1 MTIFAFIFGVIFG
14 LSVCYWQISRLN
26 RELKRTL
33 ISLSDTVDLSASFP
47 VTSLVR
53 RELQFLSQRLRER
66 ENSLAIQKS
75 LLERAPIAYLHV
87 DADNQLLWCNQQA
100 ITLLK
105 LDRWQPEQVR
115 LLLELVR
122 SYELDQLIQET
133 RQKQSTQ
140 VQTWTFYPTN
150 YPLTAVSDRQVVAPK
165 SIVLKGYGYPL
176 LGGEI
181 GVFIENK
188 QPLVELSQ
196 NRERAFSDLT
206 HELRTPLTSI
216 SLITEALQKRLQEP
230 ERRWLEQMAKEVERL
245 SQLVRDWLE
254 ISELQ
259 ADAGRSLQYQTIN
272 LQDLII
278 AAWQSVTPLAEKK
291 QISLNYS
298 PSGDGT
304 LEADHS
310 RLLQVF
316 LNLFDNAIKY
326 SPSPGEIS
334 LEIQD
339 ISDTMGEKWLKIDVI
354 DSGKGFNE
362 ADLPYVFER
371 LFRGD
376 PSRTRLK
383 QGSKDHSTGLGLS
396 ISQEII
402 QAHGGS
408 IIAKNDPNTGGGC
421 IQVILPRQK
430 ISDSR

>member
-1 MTIFAFIFGVIFG
+1 MTILAFIFGVVLG
-14 LSVCYWQISRLN
+14 LSVCYWQTSRLN
-26 RELKRTL
+26 GELKRTL
-33 ISLSDTVDLSASFP
+33 SALSDTVDLSASFP
-47 VTSLVR
+47 ITSLVR
-53 RELQFLSQRLRER
+53 REIQFLSQRLQER
-66 ENSLAIQKS
+66 EKSLEIQKS

-133 RQKQSTQ
+133 RQKQSQQ

-150 YPLTAVSDRQVVAPK
+150 YPVAPASDHQVTAPK
-165 SIVLKGYGYPL
+165 SIALKGYSYPL

-181 GVFIENK
+181 AVFIENR

-216 SLITEALQKRLQEP
+216 SLVTEALQKRLQGNEG
-230 ERRWLEQMAKEVERL
+230 RWLEQMDKEVERL
-245 SQLVRDWLE
+245 IQLIRDWLE

-272 LQDLII
+272 LTDLIN
-278 AAWQSVTPLAEKK
+278 AAWQTVTPLAAQK
-291 QISLNYS
+291 QINLNYS
-298 PSGDGT
+298 PQKNWT

-316 LNLFDNAIKY
+316 LNLFDNGIKY
-326 SPSPGEIS
+326 SPTQGEIS
-334 LEIQD
+334 LEIQE
-339 ISDTMGEKWLKIDVI
+339 ISDTIGEKWLKIDVI

-362 ADLPYVFER
+362 ADLPYVFDR

-383 QGSKDHSTGLGLS
+383 QGAKDHSTGLGLS
-396 ISQEII
+396 ISKEII

-408 IIAKNDPNTGGGC
+408 IVAKNNLDTGGGC
-421 IQVILPRQK
+421 IQVTLPRHK
-430 ISDSR
+430 ILV